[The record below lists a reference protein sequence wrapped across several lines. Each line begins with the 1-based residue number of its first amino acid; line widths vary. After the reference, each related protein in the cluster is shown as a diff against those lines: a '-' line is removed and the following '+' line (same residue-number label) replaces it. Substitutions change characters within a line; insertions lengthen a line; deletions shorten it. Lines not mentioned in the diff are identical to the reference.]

1 MKRFPALIPSALFIA
16 AALLTAQPGIAIE
29 APAPLT
35 RTAESGMPRP
45 KAELSE
51 LGWLQG
57 TWEGEGIDGAPSL
70 EMWAAPTG
78 GTMPGLFVQTDGKGG
93 TLFSEYMQI
102 APDGESLVLRL
113 KHFNADLTGWE
124 EKDRTVNFPLVARD
138 NGALYFNGLT
148 YKREEVNRLIVAV
161 RMRNA
166 DGTTSELIFRFR
178 KQAP

>member
-1 MKRFPALIPSALFIA
+1 MMRFPALISAALFIA
-16 AALLTAQPGIAIE
+16 GVLLTAQPGITIE

-35 RTAESGMPRP
+35 RTAQPGLPGP

-57 TWEGEGIDGAPSL
+57 TWEGQGIDGAPSL
-70 EMWAAPTG
+70 EVWAAPIG
-78 GTMPGLFVQTDGKGG
+78 GAMPGLFVQADGKGG
-93 TLFSEYMQI
+93 TMFSEYMQI
-102 APDGESLVLRL
+102 VPNGESLVLRL

-124 EKDRTVNFPLVARD
+124 EKDKTVNFALVARD

-148 YKREEVNRLIVAV
+148 YKREDADQLIVAV

-178 KQAP
+178 KKAP